1 MAARNV
7 EGSEREAAL
16 SHIAYPEVETN
27 ACFIPVQYV
36 DGQALRP
43 EVPPGCGYPDD
54 MQLVSSELERQARRF
69 RAWDFEQLKLPFALD
84 CSLDARERASVAR
97 INANTLMA
105 VADELESG
113 ARYPYAAVATFGY
126 GNGSHDES
134 RLNGWLPGDSCPS
147 GIDKQQMDLFS
158 INRTRAFRAAQAVL
172 VGIGPVA
179 IFSGGAVHST
189 LNESFMLSYLAHCRF
204 GLPLERILLDPCA
217 QHTHENVRNA
227 GGLVVRLGGRTA
239 YLVTDDGLQ
248 ADYLQEWTF
257 FDLIGGS
264 IDQRSLRD
272 FRFLLGSYRQAS
284 RNMNAGFWYTPYR
297 FWADPDPS
305 LSGLTCLR

>member
-1 MAARNV
+1 M
-7 EGSEREAAL
+7 
-16 SHIAYPEVETN
+16 
-27 ACFIPVQYV
+27 
-36 DGQALRP
+36 
-43 EVPPGCGYPDD
+43 
-54 MQLVSSELERQARRF
+54 SSS
-69 RAWDFEQLKLPFALD
+69 P
-84 CSLDARERASVAR
+84 
-97 INANTLMA
+97 
-105 VADELESG
+105 
-113 ARYPYAAVATFGY
+113 FGY
-126 GNGSHDES
+126 GHDSHDTS
-134 RLNGWLPGDSCPS
+134 RLNGWLPGDSCPT

-158 INRTRAFRAAQAVL
+158 INRTRAYRAAQAVL
-172 VGIGPVA
+172 VGVGPVA
-179 IFSGGAVHST
+179 IFSGGSVHST

-204 GLPLERILLDPCA
+204 GLSLERILVDPCA
-217 QHTHENVRNA
+217 RHTHENVRNA

-284 RNMNAGFWYTPYR
+284 RNINAGFWYTPYR

-305 LSGLTCLR
+305 LRGLTCLR